1 MGDFAMKR
9 PLSAAATG
17 VLALA
22 ICAAPALAAPR
33 TTAANLLDRVQIE
46 DLLVDYY
53 APLGGGGDD
62 MTKWYT
68 PDGVLDLNGRVYVGP
83 KGITQAYKDAGVAAG
98 NSFRGKFH
106 MLMTNPRIEVHG
118 RIATADLIWTGIDSE
133 TIKSQPHFVEQG
145 REHDELVKVKGEWLI
160 KTRLIT
166 SDGGIPDFYA
176 ATYKAR

>member
-1 MGDFAMKR
+1 MDDFATK
-9 PLSAAATG
+9 PGLTG
-17 VLALA
+17 VACCALALSMTV
-22 ICAAPALAAPR
+22 APALAAPR

-53 APLGGGGDD
+53 APLSGGGED

-68 PDGVLDLNGRVYVGP
+68 ADGVLDLNGRVYQGA

-98 NSFRGKFH
+98 SSFRGKFH

-118 RIATADLIWTGIDSE
+118 RRATADLIWTGIDSE

-145 REHDELVKVKGEWLI
+145 REHDDLVKVHGEWLI

-176 ATYKAR
+176 ATYKNR